1 MAVGWA
7 CRWARFN
14 PRLDF
19 ARRIS
24 YSRRSRRILGNGLGR
39 KVTCFGV
46 FVHALTGRALKVHF
60 GFESEHTQ
68 VCPFVRAHGPC
79 SKKDRGS
86 TNISMITM
94 PHPRHRTSRRTFL
107 RIRPLFACV
116 HPVLV
121 RPSVS
126 LLFFLSPCF
135 LSPCFLSPCFL
146 SPSVPLTIHPLMAA
160 QAAFAAEKD
169 DVPEKHVLHGCRCS
183 PRVQRLG

>member
-46 FVHALTGRALKVHF
+46 FLHALTGRALKVHF

-68 VCPFVRAHGPC
+68 VCPFVRARGPC

-107 RIRPLFACV
+107 RMRPLFACV
-116 HPVLV
+116 HPVRV
-121 RPSVS
+121 PQFVS
-126 LLFFLSPCF
+126 LLLSVPLF
-135 LSPCFLSPCFL
+135 SVPLFSVPLFSI
-146 SPSVPLTIHPLMAA
+146 PSVPLTIHPLMAA

>member
-19 ARRIS
+19 APRIS

-46 FVHALTGRALKVHF
+46 FLHALTGRALKVHF

-107 RIRPLFACV
+107 RMRPLFACV

-126 LLFFLSPCF
+126 LLFF

>member
-19 ARRIS
+19 APRIS

-46 FVHALTGRALKVHF
+46 FLHALTGRALKVHF

-107 RIRPLFACV
+107 RMRPLFACV

-146 SPSVPLTIHPLMAA
+146 SFGSADHPPLDGSTSGL
-160 QAAFAAEKD
+160 
-169 DVPEKHVLHGCRCS
+169 CRGE
-183 PRVQRLG
+183 R